1 MLLTRT
7 LFSHY
12 RRHPVQGLFLLTG
25 IVIANVLLVGTLLIN
40 AQARASY
47 SAGEQVLRAQPVA
60 SIVSQTG
67 ARTIPERQY
76 IALRRQGFANL
87 APLLR
92 RFVRTDRGESIELL
106 GIDVLAMP
114 RPEQESAGNFS
125 SAASTAGPRSGNNA
139 GAGRPGF
146 AEFALPPYSLWASP
160 ARLDQLGWSAG
171 SRPELD
177 TGATLPPVVPLADE
191 GLGHRLLLDIGV
203 LQMLTSSAGEIS
215 EILVFEDSEDAL
227 NALRAQLPDGL
238 KWVDPGTEL
247 DPAELSR
254 SFHLNLAAMG
264 LLAFVVGIF
273 LIYNAL
279 AFSYT
284 DRHELLRKLRLA
296 GVARGELARVLLLE
310 LLVFVVVGSLLGFA
324 LGSWLAVILLPG
336 VGQTLAQLYGVY
348 IAYPDSLLSGGLGMP
363 LVMTAVAVLLC
374 VLFPMRDALNMP
386 VLERQSSGWQ
396 QTAAAKRDRGLF
408 ASGAA
413 LLLLAGLLAV
423 TAHSLWLALACMA
436 ALLLG
441 AALCLPA
448 LLRLLLATAT
458 RLIPSTWARTG
469 WLLADSRW
477 LLGPAAVALMAITLA
492 LVSNSGLNTMIGS
505 FRQATDHWLQ
515 QRLVAE
521 IYLTGELSETQ
532 LQDWLQK
539 HAPAVTVATRYTT
552 RMAVQRPAGLE
563 AGRDPGRDA
572 GLDAGLDAGRDAD
585 LHTRVE
591 IVALPD
597 HPLYRDSVQ
606 LMRESAAAKADFANG
621 SGVFVSERAMR
632 LDGWQPG
639 QTIQLCEGVGA
650 LPVLGV
656 YRDYGNPQSQ
666 WMISEKRFKS
676 CWPDIQ
682 PSGFGLTGPAEVDW
696 DELRER
702 LLKDFDLPDNDAI
715 NQQELM
721 AVGLAVFDRTFSVT
735 LALNALTLLVAG
747 IGIFCAV
754 SAIHHHRL
762 PQQALLTALGLT
774 RRERATLLLLQ
785 WGLLGLFCIVL
796 VWPFGLMLAWVLAAV
811 VTPVAFGWSFALQ
824 PEWRYLPMLA
834 LLALSSLLLAV
845 LLPSLQLLRASPG
858 QLLRDRSV

>member
-12 RRHPVQGLFLLTG
+12 RRHPVQALFLLAG

-47 SAGEQVLRAQPVA
+47 STGEQVLRAQPVA
-60 SIVSQTG
+60 SIVSRDG
-67 ARTIPERQY
+67 SRSIPERQY
-76 IALRRQGFANL
+76 IELRRQGFSSL
-87 APLLR
+87 APVLR
-92 RFVRTDRGESIELL
+92 RFVRSENGDSLELL

-114 RPEQESAGNFS
+114 RSGQEPVGNLSSAGN
-125 SAASTAGPRSGNNA
+125 RA
-139 GAGRPGF
+139 GAGQPGF
-146 AEFALPPYSLWASP
+146 AELILPPYALWASP
-160 ARLDQLGWSAG
+160 ARLDQLDWPPG
-171 SRPELD
+171 SRPLLD
-177 TGATLPPVVPLADE
+177 NGAKLPPVVPMADE
-191 GLGHRLLLDIGV
+191 GLGHRMVLDIGV

-215 EILVFEDSEDAL
+215 EMLVFKDSDAAL
-227 NALRAQLPDGL
+227 EALRTQLPEGL
-238 KWVDPGTEL
+238 KWVDPSAEL
-247 DPAELSR
+247 DPAELTR

-264 LLAFVVGIF
+264 LLAFVVGVF
-273 LIYNAL
+273 LMYNAL

-296 GVARGELARVLLLE
+296 GVTRGELARVLLLE
-310 LLVFVVVGSLLGFA
+310 LAVFVIVGSALGFV

-348 IAYPDSLLSGGLGMP
+348 ISYPDSLLSGGLGLP
-363 LVMTAVAVLLC
+363 VVMTAIAAGLC
-374 VLFPMRDALNMP
+374 VLFPLREALNMP

-396 QTAAAKRDRGLF
+396 QHSSANRDRSLF
-408 ASGAA
+408 ISGAA
-413 LLLLAGLLAV
+413 LLGLAAVLAA
-423 TAHSLWLALACMA
+423 TANVLWSSLWLALGCMA
-436 ALLLG
+436 SLLLG

-448 LLRLLLATAT
+448 LLRLLLGVVS
-458 RLIPSTWARTG
+458 RLIPSTWPRTG
-469 WLLADSRW
+469 WLLADSHW

-505 FRQATDHWLQ
+505 FRQATDSWLQ

-521 IYLTGELSETQ
+521 IYLTGEIPETR
-532 LQDWLQK
+532 LRDWLQQQ
-539 HAPAVTVATRYTT
+539 APAVSMVGRYNT
-552 RMAVQRPAGLE
+552 RMSVQNPLGQN
-563 AGRDPGRDA
+563 
-572 GLDAGLDAGRDAD
+572 
-585 LHTRVE
+585 TVVE
-591 IVALPD
+591 LSALPD
-597 HPLYRDSVQ
+597 HPRFRDSVE
-606 LMRESAAAKADFANG
+606 LMRGVDAVRPAFGNG
-621 SGVFVSERAMR
+621 EGLYISERAFR

-639 QTIQLCEGVGA
+639 QDVRLCPGVGV

-666 WMISEKRFKS
+666 WMVSEKLFKK
-676 CWPDIQ
+676 CWPQ
-682 PSGFGLTGPAEVDW
+682 VLPGGFGLLGPAEIEW
-696 DELRER
+696 NELRAR
-702 LLKDFDLPDNDAI
+702 LVNEFGLEDNEVI
-715 NQQELM
+715 NQQELK
-721 AVGLAVFDRTFSVT
+721 AVGLSVFDRTFTVT

-785 WGLLGLFCIVL
+785 WGLLGLFCLVL
-796 VWPFGLMLAWVLAAV
+796 VWPFGLLLAWVLAAV

-824 PEWRYLPMLA
+824 PEWSYLPTLA
-834 LLALSSLLLAV
+834 LLAIGSLLLAV

-858 QLLRDRSV
+858 QLLRERSV

>member
-12 RRHPVQGLFLLTG
+12 RRHPVQALFLLAG

-47 SAGEQVLRAQPVA
+47 STGEQVLRAQPVA
-60 SIVSQTG
+60 SIVAKDG
-67 ARTIPERQY
+67 ARSIPERTY
-76 IALRRQGFANL
+76 IELRRHGFSSL

-92 RFVRTDRGESIELL
+92 RFVRTDTGESIELL

-114 RPEQESAGNFS
+114 RPEQEPRGNFS
-125 SAASTAGPRSGNNA
+125 SKGNPGSAVAGSNTGQ
-139 GAGRPGF
+139 PGF
-146 AEFALPPYSLWASP
+146 AELFLPPFALWASP
-160 ARLDQLGWSAG
+160 ARLDQLGWPAG
-171 SRPELD
+171 SRPVLED
-177 TGATLPPVVPLADE
+177 GTRLPPAIPLSDE

-203 LQMLTSSAGEIS
+203 LQMLTSSAGEIT
-215 EILVFEDSEDAL
+215 EILVFEDSDVAL
-227 NALRAQLPDGL
+227 EALRTQLPQEL
-238 KWVDPGTEL
+238 KWVVPNAEL
-247 DPAELSR
+247 DPVEMTR

-264 LLAFVVGIF
+264 LLAFVVGVF

-296 GVARGELARVLLLE
+296 GVTRAELAWVLLLE
-310 LLVFVVVGSLLGFA
+310 LVVFVILGSLLGFA
-324 LGSWLAVILLPG
+324 LGSWLAVTLLPG

-348 IAYPDSLLSGGLGMP
+348 IAYPDSLLSGGLVLPM
-363 LVMTAVAVLLC
+363 VMTAIAAGLC
-374 VLFPMRDALNMP
+374 VLFPLREALTMP

-396 QTAAAKRDRGLF
+396 QMTAANRDRRLF
-408 ASGAA
+408 AAGLA
-413 LLLLAGLLAV
+413 LLALAGALAV
-423 TAHSLWLALACMA
+423 TANTLWLALGCMA

-448 LLRLLLATAT
+448 LLRLLLGGAS

-469 WLLADSRW
+469 WLLADSRY
-477 LLGPAAVALMAITLA
+477 LLGPAALALMAITLA

-505 FRQATDHWLQ
+505 FRQATDSWLQ

-521 IYLTGELSETQ
+521 IYLSGELSETR
-532 LQDWLQK
+532 LQDWLQQQ
-539 HAPAVTVATRYTT
+539 APAVSIAARYTA
-552 RMAVQRPAGLE
+552 RVMAQNPAG
-563 AGRDPGRDA
+563 AN
-572 GLDAGLDAGRDAD
+572 
-585 LHTRVE
+585 TMVE
-591 IVALPD
+591 ITGLPD
-597 HPLYRDSVQ
+597 RERFRDSVE
-606 LMRESAAAKADFANG
+606 LMRAVDSAKAAFGNG
-621 SGVFVSERAMR
+621 RGMFVSERAWR

-639 QTIQLCEGVGA
+639 QDVQLCEGVGL

-666 WMISEKRFKS
+666 WMISESLFKA
-676 CWPDIQ
+676 CWPETL
-682 PSGFGLTGPAEVDW
+682 PSGFGLMGPPETDW
-696 DELRER
+696 DDLRAR
-702 LLKDFDLPDNDAI
+702 LSSAFDLQDNEVI

-721 AVGLAVFDRTFSVT
+721 AVGLSVFDRTFSVT
-735 LALNALTLLVAG
+735 LALNALTLLVAS

-796 VWPFGLMLAWVLAAV
+796 VWPFGSLLAWVLAAV

-824 PEWRYLPMLA
+824 PEWSYLPMLA
-834 LLALSSLLLAV
+834 LLAIGSLLLAV

-858 QLLRDRSV
+858 QLLRERAV

>member
-1 MLLTRT
+1 MLLTQT

-47 SAGEQVLRAQPVA
+47 STGEQVLRAQPVA
-60 SIVSQTG
+60 TIVSREG
-67 ARTIPERQY
+67 ARNIAERKY
-76 IALRRQGFANL
+76 IELRRQGFSSL

-92 RFVRTDRGESIELL
+92 RFVRTDKGESIELL

-114 RPEQESAGNFS
+114 RPEQESADAFASKENRG
-125 SAASTAGPRSGNNA
+125 AAD
-139 GAGRPGF
+139 AGRPGF
-146 AEFALPPYSLWASP
+146 AEFTLPPYSLWASP
-160 ARLDQLGWSAG
+160 ARLDQLGWPQG
-171 SRPELD
+171 SMPGLD
-177 TGATLPPVVPLADE
+177 NGTMLPPVVPLADE

-215 EILVFEDSEDAL
+215 EILVFHDSDEAL
-227 NALRAQLPDGL
+227 EALQADLPDDL
-238 KWVDPGTEL
+238 KWVEPSTEL
-247 DPAELSR
+247 DPAELTR

-264 LLAFVVGIF
+264 LLAFVVGVF

-296 GVARGELARVLLLE
+296 GVARGELARVLVLE
-310 LLVFVVVGSLLGFA
+310 LLVFVIVGSLLGFA
-324 LGSWLAVILLPG
+324 LGSWLAVTLLPG

-348 IAYPDSLLSGGLGMP
+348 IAYPDSLLSGGLGLPM
-363 LVMTAVAVLLC
+363 VMTAIAAGLC
-374 VLFPMRDALNMP
+374 VLFPMREALNMP
-386 VLERQSSGWQ
+386 VLERQSSNWQ
-396 QTAAAKRDRGLF
+396 QMSAASRDRWLF

-413 LLLLAGLLAV
+413 LLLLAGILAV
-423 TAHSLWLALACMA
+423 TASTLWLALACMA
-436 ALLLG
+436 SLLLG

-448 LLRLLLATAT
+448 LLRLLLSAAS
-458 RLIPSTWARTG
+458 RVIPSTWARTG
-469 WLLADSRW
+469 WLLADCRW
-477 LLGPAAVALMAITLA
+477 LLGPAALALMAITLA

-505 FRQATDHWLQ
+505 FRQATDSWLQ
-515 QRLVAE
+515 QRLVAK
-521 IYLTGELSETQ
+521 IYLTSEIPQT
-532 LQDWLQK
+532 LVQDWLARQ
-539 HAPAVTVATRYTT
+539 APDVSLATRYTT
-552 RMAVQRPAGLE
+552 RVTVQNPVGS
-563 AGRDPGRDA
+563 D
-572 GLDAGLDAGRDAD
+572 
-585 LHTRVE
+585 TIVE
-591 IVALPD
+591 IISLPE
-597 HPLYRDSVQ
+597 YARFTDSVE
-606 LMRESAAAKADFANG
+606 LMRGVNAAKAAFGNG
-621 SGVFVSERAMR
+621 SGAFVSERAMR

-639 QTIQLCEGVGA
+639 QDLQLCPGIGV

-666 WMISEKRFKS
+666 WMISEGLFKS
-676 CWPDIQ
+676 CWPEIRS
-682 PSGFGLTGPAEVDW
+682 SGFGLIGPSEIDW
-696 DELRER
+696 DDLRTR
-702 LLKDFDLPDNDAI
+702 LISEFDLADNEVI

-721 AVGLAVFDRTFSVT
+721 AVGLSVFDRTFSVT

-774 RRERATLLLLQ
+774 RRERATLLLVQ

-796 VWPFGLMLAWVLAAV
+796 VWPFGSLLAWVLAAV

-824 PEWRYLPMLA
+824 PEWRSLPMLT
-834 LLALSSLLLAV
+834 LLAVGSLLLAV

-858 QLLRDRSV
+858 QLLRERSA